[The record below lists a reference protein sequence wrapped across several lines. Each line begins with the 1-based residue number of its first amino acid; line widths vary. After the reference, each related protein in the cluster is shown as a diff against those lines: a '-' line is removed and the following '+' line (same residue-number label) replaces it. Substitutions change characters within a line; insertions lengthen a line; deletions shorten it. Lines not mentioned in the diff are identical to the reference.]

1 MDNFMDKIAQKLS
14 SQEIIK
20 ANAQAEAVQMKQLQQ
35 QFAVYDECIKEMR
48 TLNNKNT
55 ELADRI
61 KVLIEEYHAKMQE
74 AQESTEQEETAVQEA
89 IAVQEV
95 IAVQE
100 MIAQQEQARQQLI
113 EEIRQAMEEVRQT
126 IEENSGK
133 VDGLSEKTEEFV
145 HKENVKVY
153 RNVQAVVTE
162 EIKNQSDELLKH
174 SAKIDKRLAGVKPM
188 VLIALVLS
196 AANAVML
203 VLQILRM
210 FGMI

>member
-74 AQESTEQEETAVQEA
+74 AQESTEQEA
-89 IAVQEV
+89 IAVQEEIARQEE

-100 MIAQQEQARQQLI
+100 EIARQEKARQQLI

>member
-89 IAVQEV
+89 IAVQE
-95 IAVQE
+95 
-100 MIAQQEQARQQLI
+100 MIAQKEQARQQLI

>member
-14 SQEIIK
+14 SQEIIR

-48 TLNNKNT
+48 TLNSKNT

-61 KVLIEEYHAKMQE
+61 KALIEEYDAKMQE
-74 AQESTEQEETAVQEA
+74 AQESAEKEDT
-89 IAVQEV
+89 
-95 IAVQE
+95 
-100 MIAQQEQARQQLI
+100 AQQEEARQQEEVRQQQLI

-174 SAKIDKRLAGVKPM
+174 SAKMDKRLAGVKPM

>member
-61 KVLIEEYHAKMQE
+61 RVLIEEYHAKMQE
-74 AQESTEQEETAVQEA
+74 AKESAEQEKTAEQEE
-89 IAVQEV
+89 IAVQEE
-95 IAVQE
+95 IAL
-100 MIAQQEQARQQLI
+100 QEQARQQQLI

>member
-89 IAVQEV
+89 

>member
-174 SAKIDKRLAGVKPM
+174 FAKIDKRLAGVKPM

>member
-95 IAVQE
+95 
-100 MIAQQEQARQQLI
+100 MAQQEQARQQLI

>member
-74 AQESTEQEETAVQEA
+74 AQESTEQEENAVQEA
-89 IAVQEV
+89 